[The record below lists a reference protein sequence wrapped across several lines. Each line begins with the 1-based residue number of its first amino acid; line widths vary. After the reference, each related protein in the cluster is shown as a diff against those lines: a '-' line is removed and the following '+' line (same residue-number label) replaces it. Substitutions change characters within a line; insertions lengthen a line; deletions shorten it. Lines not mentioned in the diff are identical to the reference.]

1 MAYPMTSKISKPSD
15 PMAVGS
21 AGPVSGKK
29 RGSWLKGL
37 ITLIVV
43 LIIVGGGIYLIVNY
57 TGLGSSWFSTT
68 TLHGN
73 WQAVFLTNGQVYFG
87 KIIKVDQ
94 NYVVLRDIYYLQII
108 TKPLQRSQEGDAAA
122 VQQQQ
127 QQEQRLTLIKLGNEI
142 HGPKDEMLINR
153 DQVVIMEDLKDDSR
167 VVQAITDYLNQNSK
181 K

>member
-1 MAYPMTSKISKPSD
+1 
-15 PMAVGS
+15 
-21 AGPVSGKK
+21 
-29 RGSWLKGL
+29 
-37 ITLIVV
+37 
-43 LIIVGGGIYLIVNY
+43 
-57 TGLGSSWFSTT
+57 
-68 TLHGN
+68 
-73 WQAVFLTNGQVYFG
+73 
-87 KIIKVDQ
+87 
-94 NYVVLRDIYYLQII
+94 LRDIYYLQII